1 MKCDEVREQIDL
13 QLKCGSH
20 DLEPVYPVYKEH
32 LDSCEGCR
40 EYYDQAVR
48 LAELLNSQKFE
59 ILPGELD
66 DLTFEKIVASARPVK
81 KSGYLRNIFSIRWAW
96 VPAAAAAIF
105 ILFTVFPGRV
115 NHDTESGTVKIIDW
129 SPPFSTYVPT
139 GLDSTAFSSFNIDD
153 NDLEIL
159 EEEILYNSDV
169 DNIIESLT
177 DEELDILY
185 ERINSKGGSTG

>member
-1 MKCDEVREQIDL
+1 MKCNEVREQIDL

-20 DLEPVYPVYKEH
+20 DLEPAYKEH
-32 LDSCEGCR
+32 LDSCVDCR
-40 EYYDQAVR
+40 EYYDQTAG
-48 LAELLNSQKFE
+48 LAELLNSQEFE

-66 DLTFEKIVASARPVK
+66 DLTFEKIAASARPAK

-96 VPAAAAAIF
+96 IPAAAAIF
-105 ILFTVFPGRV
+105 IMFTIFPGRV
-115 NHDTESGTVKIIDW
+115 NHDNESGTVKIIDW
-129 SPPFSTYVPT
+129 SPSFSTYVPA

-169 DNIIESLT
+169 DYIIESLT
-177 DEELDILY
+177 DEEFDILY